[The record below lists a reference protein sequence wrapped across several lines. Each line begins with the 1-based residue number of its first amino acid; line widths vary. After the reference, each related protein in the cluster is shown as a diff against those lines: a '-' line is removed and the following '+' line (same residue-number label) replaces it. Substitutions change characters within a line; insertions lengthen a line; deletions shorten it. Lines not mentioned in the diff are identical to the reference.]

1 MGAPALTILVL
12 ALLVLISFHLYW
24 RARFQRAQETLQR
37 EIQKEIKKL
46 QQAQEQIAL
55 QVQTQQEAL
64 FNSLAEGL
72 LLLDRSQRIQLA
84 NPAFNELF
92 AVTTDIRSR
101 TIMEALRLH
110 ELADLVE
117 ALGTREQVVDYELKL
132 FPPN

>member
-12 ALLVLISFHLYW
+12 ALAVLIGLHFYW
-24 RARFQRAQETLQR
+24 RARFHRGQGTLQR
-37 EIQKEIKKL
+37 GIQKEIKKL
-46 QQAQEQIAL
+46 QQAQEQTAL

-72 LLLDRSQRIQLA
+72 LLLDKSQRIQLA
-84 NPAFNELF
+84 NPAFNHLF
-92 AVTTDIRSR
+92 GVTTDIRSR

-117 ALGTREQVVDYELKL
+117 VLGTRQQVV
-132 FPPN
+132 